1 MKSQMKSF
9 FAAVQFL
16 TIFPYPRG
24 LSVEA
29 GEAGRSMGHYPT
41 VGAILGAILYL
52 ADRLLAGYIPR
63 DLINLVLLAAL
74 TILTGGLHWDGFS
87 DTMDALGASRTR
99 EERLSIMR
107 DSRVGAF
114 GALSLIFL
122 ILLDLSVLHH
132 LREHRG
138 SYLFLAP
145 LLSRF
150 SMVLLALTQP
160 YARREG
166 GLARSFVE
174 EVSLKELALA
184 GGIALI
190 ACLAFLRTEGLLLLC
205 LVVAFTLLVGG
216 YFRHR
221 LGGITGDS
229 LGALNECMT
238 ALVWLFGGLH

>member
-1 MKSQMKSF
+1 LF
-9 FAAVQFL
+9 
-16 TIFPYPRG
+16 
-24 LSVEA
+24 
-29 GEAGRSMGHYPT
+29 
-41 VGAILGAILYL
+41 
-52 ADRLLAGYIPR
+52 
-63 DLINLVLLAAL
+63 LLAAL
-74 TILTGGLHWDGFS
+74 AFLTGGIHWDGFS
-87 DTMDALGASRTR
+87 DTMDALGGSRSR
-99 EERLSIMR
+99 QERLSIMR

-122 ILLDLSVLHH
+122 ILLDLSALHH
-132 LREHRG
+132 LREQRG
-138 SYLFLAP
+138 AFLFLAP

-160 YARREG
+160 YARKEG

-174 EVSLKELALA
+174 EVSLKELSVV

-190 ACLAFLRTEGLLLLC
+190 ACLALLRTEGLLLLC